1 MKTWDLR
8 ELGNNQKITGWG
20 SRLVT
25 ILRSKSQFLEI
36 AVKTSAKADIKFYLV
51 FSNSAWFSYFFA
63 KCFVSDRR
71 FNVSR
76 EVDLE
81 YVIVFKSLLCSLGDA
96 LVHGT
101 KISSPLS
108 LNGKDGYE
116 KTNDVLMTLLVSAL
130 LYQFKCNAQWRLQ
143 ALRTRCHYA
152 WIVNSGRI

>member
-1 MKTWDLR
+1 M
-8 ELGNNQKITGWG
+8 
-20 SRLVT
+20 
-25 ILRSKSQFLEI
+25 
-36 AVKTSAKADIKFYLV
+36 
-51 FSNSAWFSYFFA
+51 
-63 KCFVSDRR
+63 
-71 FNVSR
+71 SR

-130 LYQFKCNAQWRLQ
+130 LYQFKCNAQ
-143 ALRTRCHYA
+143 
-152 WIVNSGRI
+152 